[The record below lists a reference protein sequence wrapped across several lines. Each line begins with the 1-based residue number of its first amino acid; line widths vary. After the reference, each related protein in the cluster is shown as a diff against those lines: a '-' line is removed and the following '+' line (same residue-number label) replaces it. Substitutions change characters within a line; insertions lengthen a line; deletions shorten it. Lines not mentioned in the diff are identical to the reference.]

1 MNTGELEE
9 DKIIQI
15 NMPFKLSKIG
25 SLDTKKIHNVYKA
38 LTQQIFMFIKRI
50 YWKIAKKSK

>member
-15 NMPFKLSKIG
+15 NMPFKLSKLG
-25 SLDTKKIHNVYKA
+25 SIDPKKIHNVLKF
-38 LTQQIFMFIKRI
+38 LKQT
-50 YWKIAKKSK
+50 KILC